1 MSHLT
6 ASEDIDLF
14 TAVLDKACADA
25 SATAAFEAD
34 FLEALD
40 AMDIT
45 CLSKFCAYKYGV
57 FLVVPG
63 GVGPLHEFRDEL
75 IAASAG
81 KLTDDA
87 MLGRTLFLLKDGC
100 TQFWAEAKAKHR
112 LPAGPPPAVVV
123 APAVMT
129 DEEKERKDCATA
141 YSDLETVQGRAVDLP
156 MRATFVAQ
164 ARNSIKNYGY
174 IQEVPK
180 LDAVRTYGTSG
191 SRRHRVTIGD
201 GAMLSFGE
209 KQAELIGG
217 LPEAHRMTRIM
228 MNGIAAA
235 GSLSISDTA
244 YNSREIGWINV
255 PGKADQVRVML
266 PLEAADKLTWA
277 LIAIATPDAA
287 TYRQTAI
294 ACIEVFLTEWA
305 RMRLHPSEIVDDLTS
320 ARPHLFIPRGPET
333 DASTED
339 LTTEVGSSV
348 SARGGTPV
356 KGGVCESW
364 LQGGCRKEAE
374 GTCVYAHP
382 ERLRGAGQ
390 GTGAGNR
397 RRSGGGGGGGGNW
410 GGGGWGSPPWA
421 WQAPQAS
428 QSQSWGDDWSGYKRQ
443 RGSRGK
449 GKGKGGGKGKGWGK
463 GW

>member
-6 ASEDIDLF
+6 AAEDIDLF
-14 TAVLDKACADA
+14 TAVLDKVFADS
-25 SATAAFEAD
+25 SAPPAFEKD
-34 FLEALD
+34 FMEALD
-40 AMDIT
+40 AINIT
-45 CLSKFCAYKYGV
+45 CLSKFCACKYGV
-57 FLVVPG
+57 FLVPAV
-63 GVGPLHEFRDEL
+63 GVAPLHDFRDEL
-75 IAASAG
+75 IAGSAG
-81 KLTDDA
+81 ALVDDA
-87 MLGRTLFLLKDGC
+87 MLGQALFLLREGC

-112 LPAGPPPAVVV
+112 SP
-123 APAVMT
+123 APATALAAVPAAPAMT

-164 ARNSIKNYGY
+164 ARNSIKSYGY

-235 GSLSISDTA
+235 GSLSISNAA
-244 YNSREIGWINV
+244 YNGREIGWINV

-266 PLEAADKLTWA
+266 PLEAADKFTWA

-333 DASTED
+333 DAPTED

-348 SARGGTPV
+348 SARGGTPT
-356 KGGVCESW
+356 KGVCESW
-364 LQGGCRKEAE
+364 LQGGCRKEAD
-374 GTCVYAHP
+374 GTCAYAHP

-397 RRSGGGGGGGGNW
+397 RRGGGGGGGGRDW
-410 GGGGWGSPPWA
+410 GGGWSQPPWA
-421 WQAPQAS
+421 WQAPQH
-428 QSQSWGDDWSGYKRQ
+428 QSWGGDWSGHKRQ

-449 GKGKGGGKGKGWGK
+449 GKGKSGGGGKGKGWGK